1 MSFVYASP
9 KNKKKNLEIR
19 VTISFFSSHTPE
31 IFCLSE
37 TIIWV
42 ESGLT
47 FEKSNTPLVNNK
59 LPKAG
64 NLSR

>member
-1 MSFVYASP
+1 MVTQYYFVFAMIDCVIGVPCTYV
-9 KNKKKNLEIR
+9 L
-19 VTISFFSSHTPE
+19 FFSSHTPE

-47 FEKSNTPLVNNK
+47 FEKSNTP
-59 LPKAG
+59 P
-64 NLSR
+64 